1 MTDIF
6 GSLINGEWDI
16 SGPQVK
22 NVNPSDVST
31 DVGAMANGDAQN
43 VSDAVGAARAAQP
56 AWAATKLEER
66 KNILHNIGQE
76 LIDRCDEIGTL
87 LSREEGKP
95 FAEGRGETYRAG
107 EFYQYYA
114 AECLRQIGES
124 AESVRP
130 GIHID
135 ITREA
140 VGVVGLITPWNFPI
154 CIPAW
159 KMAPA
164 LAYGNTI
171 VLKPSEITP
180 ATSYAL
186 ADVLDRHLPKGV
198 FNMVQGGGDVGAA
211 LSGSK
216 DVDAISFTGS
226 VSTGRKIAQA
236 AVQNMARIQCEM
248 GSKNPMVVMDDA
260 DMDLAVAQCLHG
272 AFGASG
278 QKCTASSRLIVH
290 EKIHD
295 EFVEKLSVAANAK
308 RVGHALEEGTELG
321 PVVTEGQM
329 DKILGYMQLAK
340 DEGGELITGGE
351 RLQRNTEGY
360 YLPPT
365 IYTGLGNDARVNRE
379 EVFGP
384 MTCVIKVG
392 SYEEGLATANDTEFG
407 LAASIMTSGLKAAEH
422 FKRNATFGSV
432 LVNLATAGLDYHVPF
447 GGRNASSYGPREQG
461 EHAKDFYTI
470 IKTAYTNPG

>member
-1 MTDIF
+1 MTDIY
-6 GSLINGEWDI
+6 GSLINGEWDT
-16 SGPQVK
+16 SGTQSK
-22 NVNPSDVST
+22 NINPSDIS
-31 DVGAMANGDAQN
+31 DNVGTLANAKPES
-43 VSDAVGAARAAQP
+43 VSDAVEAARAAQSG
-56 AWAATKLEER
+56 WAATKLEER

-95 FAEGRGETYRAG
+95 FAEGRGETFRAG

-164 LAYGNTI
+164 LAYGNSI

-186 ADVLDRHLPKGV
+186 AEVLNRHLPKGV

-211 LSGSK
+211 LSSAK
-216 DVDAISFTGS
+216 VDAISFTGS

-248 GSKNPMVVMDDA
+248 GSKNPMLVMDDA
-260 DMDLAVAQCLHG
+260 DMNLAIAQCTHG

-290 EKIHD
+290 EKVHD
-295 EFVEKLSVAANAK
+295 QFVEKLSATAEAK

-321 PVVTEGQM
+321 PVVTEDQM

-340 DEGGELITGGE
+340 DEGGELVTGGE

-407 LAASIMTSGLKAAEH
+407 LAASIMTSGLKHAEH
-422 FKRNATFGSV
+422 FKRNANFGSV

>member
-1 MTDIF
+1 MTDIY
-6 GSLINGEWDI
+6 GSLINGEWDT
-16 SGPQVK
+16 SGSQSE
-22 NVNPSDVST
+22 NVNPSDIS
-31 DVGAMANGDAQN
+31 DAVGTLANGNPQN
-43 VSDAVGAARAAQP
+43 VSDAVAAARAAQP
-56 AWAATKLEER
+56 VWSETKLEDR

-95 FAEGRGETYRAG
+95 FAEGRGETFRAG

-124 AESVRP
+124 AASVRP

-164 LAYGNTI
+164 LAYGNSI

-180 ATSYAL
+180 ATSYVL
-186 ADVLDRHLPKGV
+186 AEVLDRHLPKGV

-211 LSGSK
+211 LSSAK
-216 DVDAISFTGS
+216 VDAISFTGS
-226 VSTGRKIAQA
+226 VNTGRKIAQA

-248 GSKNPMVVMDDA
+248 GSKNPIVVMDDV
-260 DMDLAVAQCLHG
+260 DMDLAIAQCMHG

-295 EFVEKLSVAANAK
+295 EFVEKLAAAAKAK

-351 RLQRNTEGY
+351 RLERKTEGF
-360 YLPPT
+360 YLSPT
-365 IYTGLGNDARVNRE
+365 IYTGLSNDARVNRE

-407 LAASIMTSGLKAAEH
+407 LAASIMTSGLKHAEH
-422 FKRNATFGSV
+422 FKRNANFGSV